1 MGDSGAWLG
10 GVGSTEWRL
19 VTGVILLGG
28 VGGERRVG
36 AGTMIT
42 PLPGCESS
50 AGEAREKIKSGVWNK
65 EPVCG
70 VGSQSAA
77 GDVSFN
83 GTEAFS
89 GCSCY

>member
-1 MGDSGAWLG
+1 MGDSGAWTG

-19 VTGVILLGG
+19 VTGVIRLGG

-50 AGEAREKIKSGVWNK
+50 AEGGEEIESG
-65 EPVCG
+65 
-70 VGSQSAA
+70 
-77 GDVSFN
+77 F
-83 GTEAFS
+83 
-89 GCSCY
+89 